1 MTLKFWLGML
11 LGFITFAGLISTI
24 VVLLAVLK
32 LAVYKRKSP
41 IYLISAANMLCDTV
55 QLLLAMFYLVPSII
69 FDVGNWLLE
78 GGRQNQV
85 VQLLGAVF
93 LFCWYYGTVAQMLM
107 AINRLVVVCLPNI
120 SIFSYR
126 NVSVFVL
133 ALLPIAVVVTYVSQ
147 FVSPC
152 CQFSFDHEVLSYSY
166 TDNGSIPNYSNMYID
181 LPLNSSSSLICAV
194 CYAYIIVFVWRMNY
208 LYNVDTTGSHSRIK
222 EYRYALQFCAISVF
236 YLTAWVTFRV
246 FPILIGAKG
255 VEYFI
260 VISMC
265 VSVNAS
271 ANAIVYITSN
281 QEVRLSLGISF

>member
-1 MTLKFWLGML
+1 MRT
-11 LGFITFAGLISTI
+11 
-24 VVLLAVLK
+24 
-32 LAVYKRKSP
+32 P
-41 IYLISAANMLCDTV
+41 
-55 QLLLAMFYLVPSII
+55 
-69 FDVGNWLLE
+69 
-78 GGRQNQV
+78 
-85 VQLLGAVF
+85 
-93 LFCWYYGTVAQMLM
+93 
-107 AINRLVVVCLPNI
+107 
-120 SIFSYR
+120 
-126 NVSVFVL
+126 VSR
-133 ALLPIAVVVTYVSQ
+133 
-147 FVSPC
+147 
-152 CQFSFDHEVLSYSY
+152 FSFDHEVLSYSY

-281 QEVRLSLGISF
+281 QEVKAVFSSKNLSSAYPVSTHSNAGRPRLIPGSGSGKVHPSPATG